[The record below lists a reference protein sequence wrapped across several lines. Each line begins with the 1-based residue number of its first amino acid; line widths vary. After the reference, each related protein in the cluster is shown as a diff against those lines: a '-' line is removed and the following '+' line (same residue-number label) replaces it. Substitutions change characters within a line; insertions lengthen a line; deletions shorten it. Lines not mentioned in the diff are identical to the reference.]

1 MHEHSPYPV
10 ERQQPDYLDTVLEI
24 FNWHKHP
31 FIMVEECALTWM
43 GAAVAMGQVYATGFP
58 WCHFFWAEL

>member
-1 MHEHSPYPV
+1 MHEHSSYSV
-10 ERQQPDYLDTVLEI
+10 EGQQPDYLDTVLEI

-43 GAAVAMGQVYATGFP
+43 GAAVVMGQVLPPIFLLSLLL
-58 WCHFFWAEL
+58 AEL